1 MSTSNRSKRYSKEF
15 KLEAVKMVL
24 EQGVSKNEVARN
36 LNVAPSTLDVWV
48 KKFSVNGNESFPG
61 SGKLLPADEK
71 VRSLERE
78 LKRVTQ
84 ERDILKK
91 AIAYFAEVPK

>member
-1 MSTSNRSKRYSKEF
+1 VSRKYKHYTKEF
-15 KLEAVKMVL
+15 KLEAVKLVT
-24 EQGVSKNEVARN
+24 EQGLSQTQAGAN
-36 LNVAPSTLDVWV
+36 LG
-48 KKFSVNGNESFPG
+48 VNQSAIGRWIREFKASGQESFPG
-61 SGKLLPADEK
+61 NGKLLPSEEK
-71 VRSLERE
+71 VRKLERD